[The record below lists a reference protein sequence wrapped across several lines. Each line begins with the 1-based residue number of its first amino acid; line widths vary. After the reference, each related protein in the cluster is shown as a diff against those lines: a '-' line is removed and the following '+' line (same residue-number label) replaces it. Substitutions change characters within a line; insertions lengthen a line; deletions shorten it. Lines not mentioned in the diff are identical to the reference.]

1 MFEDRIRSEF
11 LRSLDGIRFG
21 WLRLTTPD
29 GATRVFAGDQ
39 PGPDAALTILDRRM
53 VPALAAKGDIGLTE
67 AYRDGWCDTPDLT
80 ALLTLGLM
88 NEDAIGI
95 VTAPLPD
102 VSKLT
107 SAPERSPERERRPGW
122 AASPVVVAHALNG
135 RSNTAT

>member
-1 MFEDRIRSEF
+1 MFEDRIRPEF

-21 WLRLTTPD
+21 RLRLTTPD

-39 PGPDAALTILDRRM
+39 PGPDAALTILDWRM

-88 NEDAIGI
+88 NEDALDRYIYGKPLQALAMRLLYLLNRNTRAT
-95 VTAPLPD
+95 TARCRRVVQL
-102 VSKLT
+102 VLWQN
-107 SAPERSPERERRPGW
+107 RRPI
-122 AASPVVVAHALNG
+122 
-135 RSNTAT
+135 